1 MKFHLAITS
10 DGQVV
15 EGFLTGGNV
24 NDIEAAPELVE
35 DVIGCFVS
43 ADRGYDS
50 DHFRRML
57 RANNN
62 IPVIPGRKNRK
73 KPIAYDTEQYKKR
86 SFIERIF
93 GKLKEN
99 RRLALRYEKSDR
111 NFLSFILFA
120 FLKLLLC

>member
-1 MKFHLAITS
+1 M
-10 DGQVV
+10 
-15 EGFLTGGNV
+15 EGFLTDGNV

-35 DVIGCFVS
+35 DVVGCFVS

-50 DHFRRML
+50 DCFRQIL

-62 IPVIPGRKNRK
+62 IPVIPGRKNWRK
-73 KPIAYDTEQYKKR
+73 AIVYDNQWYKKR

-99 RRLALRYEKSDR
+99 RRLALRYEKSDL
-111 NFLSFILFA
+111 NFLAFILIA
-120 FLKLLLC
+120 FLKLLLS